1 MHFLFYSNEVS
12 GIFHS
17 KKVLKLLLIMNKNL
31 ELQVIDVAENQKM

>member
-31 ELQVIDVAENQKM
+31 ELQDVAENQKM